1 MQSSSSRRPTVSLG
15 FGILQPRKGGGV
27 ETAAQSDA
35 GVRKAKIL
43 VIDQDA
49 NSRRSMTSRLS
60 LVEYIVEAVG
70 DAQSAID
77 YSGVL
82 RPDLVILDLP
92 LRDADGLEL
101 LKKLKSRWPQLTVI
115 IVTAHGSIPEAVK
128 ATQSGAF
135 SYLVKPVAKEEL
147 LGHVSRAVVG
157 SLGPTSD
164 AWRANIAARSQL
176 MQDRLAIANRAAA
189 SDDPILLIGGQGS
202 GTELLARAIHAASA
216 RRTGSFVAISCPRQP
231 SASFEAALFGNEAG
245 APGEHSRAE
254 RGAWQHAHG
263 GTLLIDGIDDM
274 PVAVQATLLRALT
287 KGRKAGDKAADKGPR
302 PSATVRLICT
312 SSRELK
318 PMVESG
324 GFLEG
329 LHRQIGSL
337 SIETPPLGR
346 RREDIPLLISHF
358 LEQAIEPG
366 GQKRLYSP
374 QAIELLATSDWPGNV
389 RQLFDLVKRNV
400 ALSGGSGELTTHN
413 FARDHSSSQPNA
425 IPSYEEA
432 RESFARDYLKE
443 SLKRT
448 AGNVTKAARLAK
460 RGRTDFYKLL
470 ARHRLDPC
478 SFKGASTDTTA
489 NEVEDG

>member
-1 MQSSSSRRPTVSLG
+1 MQSSGSRRPTVSLG
-15 FGILQPRKGGGV
+15 FGIVQPRTGGG
-27 ETAAQSDA
+27 ETAAKSDT

-43 VIDQDA
+43 VIEQDA
-49 NSRRSMTSRLS
+49 GLRRSMTSRLS
-60 LVEYIVEAVG
+60 LAQYTVEAVG

-77 YSGVL
+77 YAGVL
-82 RPDLVILDLP
+82 RPDLAILDLP
-92 LRDADGLEL
+92 LRDADGLEF
-101 LKKLKSRWPQLTVI
+101 LKKLKSRWPQSSVI

-135 SYLVKPVAKEEL
+135 SYLVKPVTKEEL
-147 LGHVSRAVVG
+147 LGHVSRAVAG
-157 SLGPTSD
+157 SLGSTSD

-176 MQDRLAIANRAAA
+176 TQDRLAIANRAAG

-216 RRTGSFVAISCPRQP
+216 RRTSSFVAFTCPRQP
-231 SASFEAALFGNEAG
+231 SKSFESALFGKEAC
-245 APGEHSRAE
+245 ASGESSQAQP
-254 RGAWQHAHG
+254 GAWQQAHA

-274 PVAVQATLLRALT
+274 PLAVQATLLTALT
-287 KGRKAGDKAADKGPR
+287 NGRAPGDNGPS

-312 SSRELK
+312 SSQELE

-324 GFLEG
+324 RFLEG
-329 LHRQIGSL
+329 LHGRISTI

-346 RREDIPLLISHF
+346 RREDIPLLISNF

-366 GQKRLYSP
+366 SQNRLYSP
-374 QAIELLATSDWPGNV
+374 QAIELLATSDWPGHV

-400 ALSGGSGELTTHN
+400 ALSGGGGGGGGGLMTDN
-413 FARDHSSSQPNA
+413 FARDHSSTRPNA

-432 RESFARDYLKE
+432 RENFARDYLKE
-443 SLKRT
+443 SLKRA

-478 SFKGASTDTTA
+478 SFKGASADMTGGEA
-489 NEVEDG
+489 EDG

>member
-1 MQSSSSRRPTVSLG
+1 MQSSGSRRPTVSLG
-15 FGILQPRKGGGV
+15 FGIVQPRTGGGG
-27 ETAAQSDA
+27 ETAAKSDT

-43 VIDQDA
+43 VIEQDA
-49 NSRRSMTSRLS
+49 GLRRSMTSRLS
-60 LVEYIVEAVG
+60 LAQYTVEAVG

-92 LRDADGLEL
+92 LRDADGLEF
-101 LKKLKSRWPQLTVI
+101 LKKLKSRWPQLSVI

-135 SYLVKPVAKEEL
+135 SYLVKPIAKEEL
-147 LGHVSRAVVG
+147 LGHVSRAVAG

-176 MQDRLAIANRAAA
+176 MQDRLAIANRAAG
-189 SDDPILLIGGQGS
+189 SDDPILLVGGQGS

-216 RRTGSFVAISCPRQP
+216 RRTSSFVAFTCPRQP
-231 SASFEAALFGNEAG
+231 SKSFESALFGKEAG
-245 APGEHSRAE
+245 ASGENNQAQP
-254 RGAWQHAHG
+254 GAWQHAHA

-274 PVAVQATLLRALT
+274 PLAVQATLLRALT
-287 KGRKAGDKAADKGPR
+287 NGRAPGDHGPS
-302 PSATVRLICT
+302 PCATVRLICT

-324 GFLEG
+324 RFLEG
-329 LHRQIGSL
+329 LHGRISTI

-358 LEQAIEPG
+358 LEQAVEPG
-366 GQKRLYSP
+366 SQKRLYSP

-389 RQLFDLVKRNV
+389 RQLFELVKRNV
-400 ALSGGSGELTTHN
+400 ALSGGGSGGLMTDN
-413 FARDHSSSQPNA
+413 FARDHSSARPNA

-443 SLKRT
+443 SLKRA

-478 SFKGASTDTTA
+478 SFKGAGADMTGGEA
-489 NEVEDG
+489 EDG

>member
-1 MQSSSSRRPTVSLG
+1 MQSSGSRRPTVSLG
-15 FGILQPRKGGGV
+15 FGIVQPGTGGG
-27 ETAAQSDA
+27 ETATKSDT

-43 VIDQDA
+43 IIEQDA
-49 NSRRSMTSRLS
+49 GLRRSMTSRLS
-60 LVEYIVEAVG
+60 LAEYTVEAVG

-92 LRDADGLEL
+92 LRDADGLEF
-101 LKKLKSRWPQLTVI
+101 LKKLKSRWPQLSVI

-147 LGHVSRAVVG
+147 LDHVSRAVAG

-176 MQDRLAIANRAAA
+176 MQDRLAIANRAAG
-189 SDDPILLIGGQGS
+189 SDNPILLIGGQGS

-216 RRTGSFVAISCPRQP
+216 RRTSSFVAFTCPRQP
-231 SASFEAALFGNEAG
+231 SESFESALFGKEAC
-245 APGEHSRAE
+245 ASGENSQAQ
-254 RGAWQHAHG
+254 RGAWQHAQA

-274 PVAVQATLLRALT
+274 PLAVQATLLKALSNGRAP
-287 KGRKAGDKAADKGPR
+287 GDNGPSPAA
-302 PSATVRLICT
+302 AVRLICT
-312 SSRELK
+312 SSRELE

-324 GFLEG
+324 RFLES
-329 LHRQIGSL
+329 LHERISTI

-346 RREDIPLLISHF
+346 RREDIPLLVSHF
-358 LEQAIEPG
+358 LEQAVEPG
-366 GQKRLYSP
+366 SQKRLYSP
-374 QAIELLATSDWPGNV
+374 QAIELLATSDWPANV

-400 ALSGGSGELTTHN
+400 ALSGGAGGGGGGGPMTDN
-413 FARDHSSSQPNA
+413 FARDHSSAPSNA

-448 AGNVTKAARLAK
+448 AGNVTQAARLAK

-478 SFKGASTDTTA
+478 SFKGASADMTDGEA
-489 NEVEDG
+489 EDG